1 MATVQ
6 LKKYPVDTTGKS
18 PDNLVANER
27 HEVDPLNRAIVPR
40 EGFFYGE
47 SMVVRNND
55 TQLILGED
63 YRLDDIND
71 QLTKETGKAI
81 FSAIILLKES
91 IMGYVTLTY
100 QCYGRG
106 DEYTPDYLAQLVKE
120 ATVEKAVK
128 FNDIINR
135 PSAYNPAPH
144 RHPIGQVIYWNSAVN
159 ELRNL
164 TQVIENLRIAHDRGM
179 YAFVGD
185 FQTKLLARL
194 EAMENLVREA
204 RDVIGTVDKFK
215 QSTADSLAGIEAKVR
230 ALSNL
235 NELQAYMDNMKR
247 ELDAEL
253 KRVKADMAKVNQS
266 GIVKLQKELSDLK
279 ITVGTKTAQ
288 QEVTN
293 QINQAIANLP
303 SSESISQLLAQYAKK
318 NEIVNYRPLIDE
330 KMSRTDAETKIAEA
344 AKKAE
349 WAKVT
354 SKPKVLTHDELD
366 RYTDKTNDINK
377 FIMPGTYSITAGY
390 GNMPSLKFYGTNL
403 DGNTN
408 LKGVLEVIGDKSS
421 GVVYQRLNIGGLTLT
436 RNGTVNGEFV
446 TFPNRWDVA
455 AVSQPAW
462 NENLSLSDRNVSS
475 VFAFTQ
481 NMPDLPA
488 MPGFSRGRLDETMWT
503 SAQNYDGVGF
513 MMHTPHQ
520 RTAFMSLGGNNHFIM
535 SNDASVGSSDYTNAS
550 AWTVDRLITH
560 RDLKDNFPDLFG
572 LGDKLADLQRKVVA
586 ASGTQVNINTQNDLD
601 DITPNKVVKLFD
613 GGRIGVGSLRLKNG
627 GGNALLTV
635 TTGSVLDLGNQAT
648 VTSLVMRS
656 DKRLKTSIKRIEKP
670 VEKLSQLNGYTYQF
684 KDKNVSTAGL
694 LAQEVKEVLPT
705 AVVEQDDGMLSL
717 DYNAVIALLVETV
730 NEQSKRIEKLEEQ
743 VSELT
748 KSKEQALWPIQ

>member
-6 LKKYPVDTTGKS
+6 LKKYPVDTTGRS

-55 TQLILGED
+55 TQLILGTD

-128 FNDIINR
+128 FSDVINR

-194 EAMENLVREA
+194 EAMENLVRES

-215 QSTADSLAGIEAKVR
+215 QSTADSLAEIEAKVR

-235 NELQAYMDNMKR
+235 NELQTYMDNMKR

-266 GIVKLQKELSDLK
+266 DIVKLQKELSDLK

-349 WAKVT
+349 WEKVT
-354 SKPKVLTHDELD
+354 GKPKVLTHDELD

-390 GNMPSLKFYGTNL
+390 SNMPSLKFYGTNL

-455 AVSQPAW
+455 TVSQPAW
-462 NENLSLSDRNVSS
+462 NENISLSDRNTSS

-520 RTAFMSLGGNNHFIM
+520 RTAFMSLGGNNHYIM

-586 ASGTQVNINTQNDLD
+586 ASSNQVNINTQNDLD
-601 DITPNKVVKLFD
+601 DIAANKVVKLFD
-613 GGRIGVGSLRLKNG
+613 GGRVGVGSLRLKNG

-694 LAQEVKEVLPT
+694 LAQEVKEVLPS

>member
-55 TQLILGED
+55 TQLELGVD

-106 DEYTPDYLAQLVKE
+106 DEYTPDYLAQLVRE
-120 ATVEKAVK
+120 ATVDKAVK

-194 EAMENLVREA
+194 ETMENLVREA
-204 RDVIGTVDKFK
+204 RDIIGTVDKFK
-215 QSTADSLAGIEAKVR
+215 QSTADSLAEIEAKIR

-235 NELQAYMDNMKR
+235 NELQTYMENMKR

-253 KRVKADMAKVNQS
+253 KRVKAEMAKVNQS
-266 GIVKLQKELSDLK
+266 DIVNLQRELSELK

-303 SSESISQLLAQYAKK
+303 TSGSISQLLAQYAKK
-318 NEIVNYRPLIDE
+318 NEIINYRPLIDE
-330 KMSRTDAETKIAEA
+330 KMSRADAEMKIGEA

-354 SKPKVLTHDELD
+354 GKPKVLTHDELD
-366 RYTDKTNDINK
+366 RYTDGTTDINK
-377 FIMPGTYSITAGY
+377 FIMPGTYSVTAGY

-421 GVVYQRLNIGGLTLT
+421 GVIYQRLNIGGLTLT
-436 RNGTVNGEFV
+436 RNGAVNGEFV
-446 TFPNRWDVA
+446 TFPNRWDVTT
-455 AVSQPAW
+455 VSQPAY
-462 NENLSLSDRNVSS
+462 NDNISLSDRNISS
-475 VFAFTQ
+475 VFSFNQ
-481 NMPDLPA
+481 SMPGLPA
-488 MPGFSRGRLDETMWT
+488 MPGFSRGQLNEAMWT
-503 SAQNYDGVGF
+503 SAQSYDGVGF

-520 RTAFMSLGGNNHFIM
+520 RTAFMSLGGNNHYIM
-535 SNDASVGSSDYTNAS
+535 SNDASVGNNDYNNAN
-550 AWTVDRLITH
+550 AWIVDRLITH

-572 LGDKLADLQRKVVA
+572 LGDKLADLQRKIVA
-586 ASGTQVNINTQNDLD
+586 APNNQVTINTQNNLD
-601 DITPNKVVKLFD
+601 DIAANKVVKLFD

-627 GGNALLTV
+627 GGNALITV
-635 TTGSVLDLGNQAT
+635 TTGNVLDLGNQAT

>member
-47 SMVVRNND
+47 SMVVRNNE
-55 TQLILGED
+55 TQLELGVD

-128 FNDIINR
+128 FNNIINR

-194 EAMENLVREA
+194 EAMENLVRES

-215 QSTADSLAGIEAKVR
+215 QSTANSLAEIEAKVR

-235 NELQAYMDNMKR
+235 NELQTYMDNMKR

-266 GIVKLQKELSDLK
+266 DIVKLQKELSDLK

-349 WAKVT
+349 WEKVAG
-354 SKPKVLTHDELD
+354 KPKVLTHDELD

-455 AVSQPAW
+455 TVSQPAW

-475 VFAFTQ
+475 IFAFTQ

-586 ASGTQVNINTQNDLD
+586 ASSTQVNINTQNDLD

>member
-55 TQLILGED
+55 TQLILGTD

-120 ATVEKAVK
+120 ATVDKVVK

-135 PSAYNPAPH
+135 PPAYNPAPH

-194 EAMENLVREA
+194 EVMENLVREA

-253 KRVKADMAKVNQS
+253 KRVKAETAKVNQVD
-266 GIVKLQKELSDLK
+266 IVKLQKELSDLK

-288 QEVTN
+288 QEVAN
-293 QINQAIANLP
+293 QIAQAIANLP
-303 SSESISQLLAQYAKK
+303 TNEGISQLLAQYAKK
-318 NEIVNYRPLIDE
+318 TEIVNYRPLIDE
-330 KMSRTDAETKIAEA
+330 KISRTDAETKIAEA

-349 WAKVT
+349 WAKLT
-354 SKPKVLTHDELD
+354 GKPKVLTHDELD
-366 RYTDKTNDINK
+366 RYTDKTNDVNK

-390 GNMPSLKFYGTNL
+390 GNMPSLRHYGTNM

-421 GVVYQRLNIGGLTLT
+421 GVIYQRLNIGGLTFT

-446 TFPNRWDVA
+446 TYPNRWDVNV
-455 AVSQPAW
+455 VSQPAW
-462 NENLSLSDRNVSS
+462 NENISLSDRSVSS
-475 VFAFTQ
+475 VFAFT
-481 NMPDLPA
+481 NTMPNLPT
-488 MPGFSRGRLDETMWT
+488 MPGFSRGQLDETMWT

-520 RTAFMSLGGNNHFIM
+520 RTAFMSLGGNNHYIM
-535 SNDASVGSSDYTNAS
+535 SNDGSVGSRDYTSAS

-586 ASGTQVNINTQNDLD
+586 AASSQVNINTQNNLD
-601 DITPNKVVKLFD
+601 DIDANKVVKLFD
-613 GGRIGVGSLRLKNG
+613 GGRVGVGSLRLKNG

>member
-120 ATVEKAVK
+120 ATVEKVVK

-194 EAMENLVREA
+194 EAMENLVRES

-215 QSTADSLAGIEAKVR
+215 QSTTDSLADIEAKVR

-253 KRVKADMAKVNQS
+253 KRVKADMAKVNQTD
-266 GIVKLQKELSDLK
+266 IVKLQKDLSDLK

-293 QINQAIANLP
+293 QIAQAIANLP
-303 SSESISQLLAQYAKK
+303 TTEGISQLLAQYAKK
-318 NEIVNYRPLIDE
+318 TEIVNYRPLIDE
-330 KMSRTDAETKIAEA
+330 KISSADAEAKIAEA

-349 WAKVT
+349 WAKLT
-354 SKPKVLTHDELD
+354 GKPKVLTHDELD
-366 RYTDKTNDINK
+366 RYTDKTNDVNK

-390 GNMPSLKFYGTNL
+390 GNMPSLRHYGTNL

-421 GVVYQRLNIGGLTLT
+421 GVIYQRLNIGGLTFT

-446 TFPNRWDVA
+446 TYPNRWDVNV
-455 AVSQPAW
+455 VSQPAW
-462 NENLSLSDRNVSS
+462 NENISLSDRSVSS
-475 VFAFTQ
+475 VFAFT
-481 NMPDLPA
+481 NTMPNLPT
-488 MPGFSRGRLDETMWT
+488 MPGFSRGQLDESMWT

-520 RTAFMSLGGNNHFIM
+520 RTAFMSLGGNNHYIM
-535 SNDASVGSSDYTNAS
+535 SNDGSVGSSDYTSNA

-586 ASGTQVNINTQNDLD
+586 ASSAQVNINTQNNLD
-601 DITPNKVVKLFD
+601 DIASGKVVKLFD
-613 GGRIGVGSLRLKNG
+613 GGRVGVGSLRLKNG

-635 TTGSVLDLGNQAT
+635 TTGGVLDLGNQAT

-730 NEQSKRIEKLEEQ
+730 NEQSKRIERLEEQ

>member
-47 SMVVRNND
+47 SMVIRNND

-120 ATVEKAVK
+120 ATVDKVVK

-194 EAMENLVREA
+194 EVMENLVRES

-215 QSTADSLAGIEAKVR
+215 QSTADSLADIEAKVR

-235 NELQAYMDNMKR
+235 NELQAYMGNMKR

-253 KRVKADMAKVNQS
+253 KRVKADMAKVNQAD
-266 GIVKLQKELSDLK
+266 IVKLQKDLSDLK

-288 QEVTN
+288 QEVAN
-293 QINQAIANLP
+293 QITQAIANLP
-303 SSESISQLLAQYAKK
+303 TNEGISQLLAQYAKK
-318 NEIVNYRPLIDE
+318 TEIVNYRPLIDE
-330 KMSRTDAETKIAEA
+330 KISRTDAETKIAEA

-349 WAKVT
+349 WAKLT
-354 SKPKVLTHDELD
+354 GKPKVLTHDELD
-366 RYTDKTNDINK
+366 RYTDKTNDVNK

-390 GNMPSLKFYGTNL
+390 GNMPSLRHYGTNME
-403 DGNTN
+403 GNTN

-421 GVVYQRLNIGGLTLT
+421 GVIYQRLNIGGLTFT

-446 TFPNRWDVA
+446 TYPNRWDVNV
-455 AVSQPAW
+455 VSQPAW
-462 NENLSLSDRNVSS
+462 NENISLSDRSVSS
-475 VFAFTQ
+475 VFAFT
-481 NMPDLPA
+481 NTMPNLPT
-488 MPGFSRGRLDETMWT
+488 MPGFSRGQLDESMWT

-520 RTAFMSLGGNNHFIM
+520 RTAFMSLGGNNHYIM
-535 SNDASVGSSDYTNAS
+535 SNDGSVGSSDYTSAS

-586 ASGTQVNINTQNDLD
+586 ASSNQVNINTQNNLD
-601 DITPNKVVKLFD
+601 DIAFGKVVKLFD
-613 GGRIGVGSLRLKNG
+613 GGRVGVGSLRLKNG

>member
-6 LKKYPVDTTGKS
+6 LKKYPVDTTGRS

-55 TQLILGED
+55 TQLELGVD

-128 FNDIINR
+128 FNNIINR

-185 FQTKLLARL
+185 FQTKLLARF
-194 EAMENLVREA
+194 ETMENLVREA
-204 RDVIGTVDKFK
+204 RDIIGTVDKFK
-215 QSTADSLAGIEAKVR
+215 QSTADSLAGIEAKIR

-253 KRVKADMAKVNQS
+253 KRVRAETAKVNQS
-266 GIVKLQKELSDLK
+266 NIVNLQRELSELK

-303 SSESISQLLAQYAKK
+303 TSESISQLLAQYAKK

-330 KMSRTDAETKIAEA
+330 KMSRADAETKIGEA

-354 SKPKVLTHDELD
+354 GKPKVLTHDELD
-366 RYTDKTNDINK
+366 RYTDRTTDINK
-377 FIMPGTYSITAGY
+377 FIMPGTYSVTAGY

-421 GVVYQRLNIGGLTLT
+421 GVIYQRLNIGGLTLT
-436 RNGTVNGEFV
+436 RNGAVNGEFV
-446 TFPNRWDVA
+446 TFPNRWDVTT
-455 AVSQPAW
+455 VSQPAY
-462 NENLSLSDRNVSS
+462 NDNISLSDRNISS
-475 VFAFTQ
+475 VFSFNQ
-481 NMPDLPA
+481 SMLDLPA
-488 MPGFSRGRLDETMWT
+488 MPGFSRGQLNEAMWT

-513 MMHTPHQ
+513 MMYTPHQ
-520 RTAFMSLGGNNHFIM
+520 RTAFMSLGDNNHYIM
-535 SNDASVGSSDYTNAS
+535 SNDASVGNNDYNNAN
-550 AWTVDRLITH
+550 AWIVDRLITH

-572 LGDKLADLQRKVVA
+572 LGDKLADLQRKIVA
-586 ASGTQVNINTQNDLD
+586 ASSDQVTINTQNNLD
-601 DITPNKVVKLFD
+601 DIATGKVVKLFD
-613 GGRIGVGSLRLKNG
+613 GGRVGVGSLRLKNG
-627 GGNALLTV
+627 GGNALITV
-635 TTGSVLDLGNQAT
+635 TTGNVLDLGNQAT

>member
-47 SMVVRNND
+47 SMVVRNNE
-55 TQLILGED
+55 TQLELGVD

-128 FNDIINR
+128 FNNIINR

-194 EAMENLVREA
+194 EAMENLVRES

-215 QSTADSLAGIEAKVR
+215 QSTANSLAEIEAKVR

-235 NELQAYMDNMKR
+235 NELQTYMDNMKR

-266 GIVKLQKELSDLK
+266 DIVKLQKELSDLK

-349 WAKVT
+349 WEKVT
-354 SKPKVLTHDELD
+354 GKPKVLTHDELD
-366 RYTDKTNDINK
+366 RYTDKTNNINK

-586 ASGTQVNINTQNDLD
+586 ASGTQVNINTQNALD

>member
-6 LKKYPVDTTGKS
+6 LKKYPVDTTGRS

-120 ATVEKAVK
+120 ATVDKVVK

-235 NELQAYMDNMKR
+235 NELQAYMGNMKR

-253 KRVKADMAKVNQS
+253 KRVKADMAKVNQAD
-266 GIVKLQKELSDLK
+266 IVKLQKELSDLK

-288 QEVTN
+288 QEVAN
-293 QINQAIANLP
+293 QIAQAIANLP
-303 SSESISQLLAQYAKK
+303 TNEGISQLLAQYAKK
-318 NEIVNYRPLIDE
+318 TEIVNYRPLIDE
-330 KMSRTDAETKIAEA
+330 KISRTDAETKIAEA

-349 WAKVT
+349 WAKLT
-354 SKPKVLTHDELD
+354 GKPKVLTHDELD
-366 RYTDKTNDINK
+366 RYTDKTNDVNK

-390 GNMPSLKFYGTNL
+390 GNMPSLRHYGTNM

-421 GVVYQRLNIGGLTLT
+421 GVIYQRLNIGGLTFT

-446 TFPNRWDVA
+446 TYPNRWDVNV
-455 AVSQPAW
+455 VSQPAW
-462 NENLSLSDRNVSS
+462 NENISLSDRSVSS
-475 VFAFTQ
+475 VFAFT
-481 NMPDLPA
+481 NTMANLPA
-488 MPGFSRGRLDETMWT
+488 MPGFSRGQLDESMWT

-520 RTAFMSLGGNNHFIM
+520 RTAFMSLGGNNHYIM
-535 SNDASVGSSDYTNAS
+535 SNDGSVGSSDYTSAS

-586 ASGTQVNINTQNDLD
+586 ASSTQVNINTQNDLD

-613 GGRIGVGSLRLKNG
+613 GGRVGVGSLRLKNG

>member
-55 TQLILGED
+55 TQLILGTD

-128 FNDIINR
+128 FNEIINR

-179 YAFVGD
+179 YAFIGD

-194 EAMENLVREA
+194 EAMENLVRES

-215 QSTADSLAGIEAKVR
+215 QSTANSLAEIEAKVR

-235 NELQAYMDNMKR
+235 NELQTYMDNMKR
-247 ELDAEL
+247 ELDSEL

-266 GIVKLQKELSDLK
+266 DIVKLQKELSDLK

-318 NEIVNYRPLIDE
+318 NEIVNYRPLIDK

-349 WAKVT
+349 WEKVT
-354 SKPKVLTHDELD
+354 GKPKVLTHDELD

-421 GVVYQRLNIGGLTLT
+421 GVVYQRLNIGGLTFT

-446 TFPNRWDVA
+446 TYPNRWDVNV
-455 AVSQPAW
+455 VSQPAW
-462 NENLSLSDRNVSS
+462 NKNISLSDRSVSS
-475 VFAFTQ
+475 VFAFT
-481 NMPDLPA
+481 NTMPNLPA
-488 MPGFSRGRLDETMWT
+488 MPGFSRGQLDESMWT

-520 RTAFMSLGGNNHFIM
+520 RTAFMSLGGNNHYIM
-535 SNDASVGSSDYTNAS
+535 SNDGSVGSSDYTSAS

-586 ASGTQVNINTQNDLD
+586 ASSTQVNINTQNDLD

-613 GGRIGVGSLRLKNG
+613 GGRVGVGSLRLKNG
-627 GGNALLTV
+627 GGDALLTV

>member
-55 TQLILGED
+55 TQLILGVD

-120 ATVEKAVK
+120 ATVDKVVK

-194 EAMENLVREA
+194 EVMENLVRES

-215 QSTADSLAGIEAKVR
+215 QSTADSLASIEAKVR

-253 KRVKADMAKVNQS
+253 KRVKAETAKVNQAD
-266 GIVKLQKELSDLK
+266 IVKLQKELSDLK

-288 QEVTN
+288 QEVAN

-330 KMSRTDAETKIAEA
+330 KMSRTDAETKIAAA

-349 WAKVT
+349 WEKVT
-354 SKPKVLTHDELD
+354 DKPKVLTHDELD

-462 NENLSLSDRNVSS
+462 NENISLSDRNISS

-481 NMPDLPA
+481 NMPNLPA

-586 ASGTQVNINTQNDLD
+586 ASSTQVNINTQNDLD

-613 GGRIGVGSLRLKNG
+613 GGRVGVGSLRLKNG

-635 TTGSVLDLGNQAT
+635 TTGGVLDLGNQAT

>member
-55 TQLILGED
+55 TQLILGTD

-194 EAMENLVREA
+194 EVMENLVRES

-235 NELQAYMDNMKR
+235 NELQAYMGNMKR

-253 KRVKADMAKVNQS
+253 KRVKADMAKVNQAD
-266 GIVKLQKELSDLK
+266 IIKLQKELSDLK

-288 QEVTN
+288 QEVAN
-293 QINQAIANLP
+293 QIAQAIANLP
-303 SSESISQLLAQYAKK
+303 TNEGISQLLAQYAKK
-318 NEIVNYRPLIDE
+318 TEIVNYRPLIDE
-330 KMSRTDAETKIAEA
+330 KISRTDAETKIAEA

-349 WAKVT
+349 WAKLT
-354 SKPKVLTHDELD
+354 GKPKVLTHDELD
-366 RYTDKTNDINK
+366 RYTDKTNDVNK

-390 GNMPSLKFYGTNL
+390 GNMPSLRHYGTNM

-421 GVVYQRLNIGGLTLT
+421 GVIYQRLNIGGLTFT

-446 TFPNRWDVA
+446 TYPNRWDVNV
-455 AVSQPAW
+455 VSQPAW
-462 NENLSLSDRNVSS
+462 NENISLSDRSVSS
-475 VFAFTQ
+475 VFAFT
-481 NMPDLPA
+481 NTMPSLPT
-488 MPGFSRGRLDETMWT
+488 MPGFSRGQLDESMWT

-520 RTAFMSLGGNNHFIM
+520 RTAFMSLGGNNHYIM
-535 SNDASVGSSDYTNAS
+535 SNDGSVGSSDYTSAS

-586 ASGTQVNINTQNDLD
+586 AASSQVNINTQNNLD
-601 DITPNKVVKLFD
+601 DIASDKVVKLFD
-613 GGRIGVGSLRLKNG
+613 GGCVGVGSLRLKNG

-635 TTGSVLDLGNQAT
+635 TTGGVLDLGNQAT

-694 LAQEVKEVLPT
+694 LAQEVKEVLPA

>member
-6 LKKYPVDTTGKS
+6 LKKYPVDTTGRS

-55 TQLILGED
+55 TQLELGVD

-128 FNDIINR
+128 FNNIINR

-179 YAFVGD
+179 YAFIGD

-194 EAMENLVREA
+194 ETMENLVREA

-215 QSTADSLAGIEAKVR
+215 QSTADSLAEIEAKIR

-235 NELQAYMDNMKR
+235 NELQTYMENMKR

-253 KRVKADMAKVNQS
+253 KRVKAEMAKVNQS
-266 GIVKLQKELSDLK
+266 DIVNFQRELSELK

-303 SSESISQLLAQYAKK
+303 TSESISQLLAQYAKK

-330 KMSRTDAETKIAEA
+330 KMSRADAETKIGEA

-354 SKPKVLTHDELD
+354 GKPKVLTHDELD
-366 RYTDKTNDINK
+366 RYTDGTTDINR
-377 FIMPGTYSITAGY
+377 FIMPGTYSVTAGY

-421 GVVYQRLNIGGLTLT
+421 GVIYQRLNIGGLTLT
-436 RNGTVNGEFV
+436 RSGAVNGEFV
-446 TFPNRWDVA
+446 TFPNRWDVTT
-455 AVSQPAW
+455 VSQPAY
-462 NENLSLSDRNVSS
+462 NDNISLSDRNISS
-475 VFAFTQ
+475 VFSFNQ
-481 NMPDLPA
+481 SMPGLPA
-488 MPGFSRGRLDETMWT
+488 MPGFSRGQLNETMWT
-503 SAQNYDGVGF
+503 SAQSYDGVGF

-520 RTAFMSLGGNNHFIM
+520 RTAFMSLGGNNHYIM

-560 RDLKDNFPDLFG
+560 NDLKDNFPDLFG
-572 LGDKLADLQRKVVA
+572 LGDKLADLQRKIVA
-586 ASGTQVNINTQNDLD
+586 APGNQVTINTQNNLD
-601 DITPNKVVKLFD
+601 DIATGKVVKLFD
-613 GGRIGVGSLRLKNG
+613 DGRAGVGSLRLKNG

-635 TTGSVLDLGNQAT
+635 TTGNVLDLGNQAT

-748 KSKEQALWPIQ
+748 KSKEQAIWPIQ

>member
-6 LKKYPVDTTGKS
+6 LKKYPVDTTGRS

-55 TQLILGED
+55 TQLILGTD

-120 ATVEKAVK
+120 ATVDKVVK

-194 EAMENLVREA
+194 EVMENLVREA

-235 NELQAYMDNMKR
+235 NELQAYMDNMRR

-253 KRVKADMAKVNQS
+253 KRVKAETAKVNQAD
-266 GIVKLQKELSDLK
+266 IVKLQKELSDLK

-288 QEVTN
+288 QEVAN
-293 QINQAIANLP
+293 QIAQAIANLP
-303 SSESISQLLAQYAKK
+303 TNEGISQLLAQYAKK
-318 NEIVNYRPLIDE
+318 TEIVNYRPLIDE
-330 KMSRTDAETKIAEA
+330 KISRTDAETKIAEA

-349 WAKVT
+349 WAKLT
-354 SKPKVLTHDELD
+354 GKPKVLTHDELD

-455 AVSQPAW
+455 TVSQPAW
-462 NENLSLSDRNVSS
+462 NENISLSDRNTSS

-488 MPGFSRGRLDETMWT
+488 MPGFSRGRLYETMWT

-520 RTAFMSLGGNNHFIM
+520 RTAFMSLGGNNHYIM

-572 LGDKLADLQRKVVA
+572 LGDKLADIQRKVVA

>member
-6 LKKYPVDTTGKS
+6 LKKYPVDTTGRS

-55 TQLILGED
+55 TQLVLGVD

-128 FNDIINR
+128 FNNIINR

-194 EAMENLVREA
+194 EAMENLVRES

-215 QSTADSLAGIEAKVR
+215 QSTANSLAEIEAKVR

-235 NELQAYMDNMKR
+235 NELQTYMDNMKR

-266 GIVKLQKELSDLK
+266 DIVKLQKELSDLK

-349 WAKVT
+349 WEKVT
-354 SKPKVLTHDELD
+354 GKPKVLTHDELD

-455 AVSQPAW
+455 TVSQPAW
-462 NENLSLSDRNVSS
+462 NENIGLSDRNVTS

-705 AVVEQDDGMLSL
+705 AVAEQDDGMLSL

>member
-55 TQLILGED
+55 AQLILGED

-120 ATVEKAVK
+120 ATVDKVVK

-194 EAMENLVREA
+194 EVMENLVRES

-253 KRVKADMAKVNQS
+253 KRVKAETAKVNQAD
-266 GIVKLQKELSDLK
+266 IVKLQKELSDLK
-279 ITVGTKTAQ
+279 ITVGAKTAQ
-288 QEVTN
+288 QEVAN
-293 QINQAIANLP
+293 QIAQAIANLP
-303 SSESISQLLAQYAKK
+303 TNEGISQLLAQYAKK
-318 NEIVNYRPLIDE
+318 TEIVNYRPLIDE
-330 KMSRTDAETKIAEA
+330 KISRTDAETKIAEA

-349 WAKVT
+349 WAKLT
-354 SKPKVLTHDELD
+354 GKPKVLTHDELD
-366 RYTDKTNDINK
+366 RYTDKTNDVNK

-390 GNMPSLKFYGTNL
+390 GNMPSLRHYGTNL
-403 DGNTN
+403 EGNTN

-421 GVVYQRLNIGGLTLT
+421 GVIYQRLNIGGLTFT

-446 TFPNRWDVA
+446 TYPNRWDVNV
-455 AVSQPAW
+455 VSQPAW
-462 NENLSLSDRNVSS
+462 NENISLSDRSVSS
-475 VFAFTQ
+475 VFAFT
-481 NMPDLPA
+481 NTMPNLPA
-488 MPGFSRGRLDETMWT
+488 MPGFSRGQLDESMWT

-520 RTAFMSLGGNNHFIM
+520 RTAFMSLGGNNHYIM
-535 SNDASVGSSDYTNAS
+535 SNDGSVGSSDYTSAS

-586 ASGTQVNINTQNDLD
+586 AASSQVNINTQNNLD
-601 DITPNKVVKLFD
+601 DIASDKVVKLFD
-613 GGRIGVGSLRLKNG
+613 GGRVGVGSLRLKNG

>member
-6 LKKYPVDTTGKS
+6 LKKYPVDTTGRS

-47 SMVVRNND
+47 SMVVRNNE
-55 TQLILGED
+55 TQLELGVD

-194 EAMENLVREA
+194 EAMENLVRES

-215 QSTADSLAGIEAKVR
+215 QSTANSLAEIEAKVR

-235 NELQAYMDNMKR
+235 NELQTYMDKMKR

-266 GIVKLQKELSDLK
+266 DIVKLQKELSDLK

-349 WAKVT
+349 WEKVT
-354 SKPKVLTHDELD
+354 GKPKVLTHDELD

-462 NENLSLSDRNVSS
+462 NENISLSDRNTSS

-586 ASGTQVNINTQNDLD
+586 ASGTQININTQNDLD
-601 DITPNKVVKLFD
+601 DIAPDKVVKLFD

>member
-6 LKKYPVDTTGKS
+6 LKKYPVDTTGRS

-55 TQLILGED
+55 TQLILGTD

-128 FNDIINR
+128 FNDVINR

-194 EAMENLVREA
+194 EAMENLVRES
-204 RDVIGTVDKFK
+204 RDVIGTVDQFK
-215 QSTADSLAGIEAKVR
+215 QSTANSLAEIEAKVR

-235 NELQAYMDNMKR
+235 NELQTYMDNMKR

-266 GIVKLQKELSDLK
+266 DIVKLQKELSDLK

-349 WAKVT
+349 WEKVT
-354 SKPKVLTHDELD
+354 GKPKVLTHDELD

-455 AVSQPAW
+455 TVSQPAW
-462 NENLSLSDRNVSS
+462 NENISLSDRNVTS

-481 NMPDLPA
+481 TMPDLPA
-488 MPGFSRGRLDETMWT
+488 MPGFSRGQLNEAMWT

-520 RTAFMSLGGNNHFIM
+520 RTAFMSLGGNNHYIM

-586 ASGTQVNINTQNDLD
+586 ASSTQVNINTQNDLD

-635 TTGSVLDLGNQAT
+635 TTGNVLDLGNQAT

-670 VEKLSQLNGYTYQF
+670 IEKLSQLNGYTYQF

>member
-6 LKKYPVDTTGKS
+6 LKKYPVDTTGRS

-55 TQLILGED
+55 TQLILGTD

-128 FNDIINR
+128 FNNIINR

-194 EAMENLVREA
+194 EAMENLVRES

-215 QSTADSLAGIEAKVR
+215 QSTANSLAEIEAKVR

-235 NELQAYMDNMKR
+235 NELQTYMDNMKR

-266 GIVKLQKELSDLK
+266 DIVKLQKELSDLK

-349 WAKVT
+349 WEKVT
-354 SKPKVLTHDELD
+354 GKPKVLTHDELD

-455 AVSQPAW
+455 VVSQPAW

-627 GGNALLTV
+627 GGNTLLTV
-635 TTGSVLDLGNQAT
+635 TTGGVLDLGNQAT

>member
-55 TQLILGED
+55 TQLILGVD

-120 ATVEKAVK
+120 ATVDKVVK

-194 EAMENLVREA
+194 EVMENLVRES

-215 QSTADSLAGIEAKVR
+215 QSTADSLASIEAKVR

-253 KRVKADMAKVNQS
+253 KRVKAETAKVNQAD
-266 GIVKLQKELSDLK
+266 IVKLQKELSDLK
-279 ITVGTKTAQ
+279 ITVGTKTAR
-288 QEVTN
+288 QEVAN

-330 KMSRTDAETKIAEA
+330 KMSRTDAETKIAAA

-349 WAKVT
+349 WEKVT
-354 SKPKVLTHDELD
+354 DKPKVLTHDELD

-462 NENLSLSDRNVSS
+462 NENISLSDRNISS

-481 NMPDLPA
+481 NMPNLPA

-586 ASGTQVNINTQNDLD
+586 ASSTQVNINTQNDLD

-613 GGRIGVGSLRLKNG
+613 GGRVGVGSLRLKNG

-635 TTGSVLDLGNQAT
+635 TTGGVLDLGNQAT

>member
-6 LKKYPVDTTGKS
+6 LKKYPVDTTGRS

-55 TQLILGED
+55 TQLELGVD

-128 FNDIINR
+128 FNNIINR

-185 FQTKLLARL
+185 FQTKLLARF
-194 EAMENLVREA
+194 ETMENLVREA
-204 RDVIGTVDKFK
+204 RDIIGTVDKFK
-215 QSTADSLAGIEAKVR
+215 QSTADSLAEIEAKIR

-235 NELQAYMDNMKR
+235 NELQTYMDNMKR

-253 KRVKADMAKVNQS
+253 KRVRAETAKVNQS
-266 GIVKLQKELSDLK
+266 DIVNLQRELSELK

-303 SSESISQLLAQYAKK
+303 TSESISQLLAQYAKK

-330 KMSRTDAETKIAEA
+330 KMSRADAETKIGEA
-344 AKKAE
+344 AKKAG

-354 SKPKVLTHDELD
+354 GKPKVLTHDELD
-366 RYTDKTNDINK
+366 RYTDGTTDINK
-377 FIMPGTYSITAGY
+377 FIMPGTYSVTAGY

-421 GVVYQRLNIGGLTLT
+421 GVIYQRLNIGGLTLT
-436 RNGTVNGEFV
+436 RSGTVNGEFV
-446 TFPNRWDVA
+446 TFPNRWDVTT
-455 AVSQPAW
+455 VSQPAY
-462 NENLSLSDRNVSS
+462 NDNISLSDRNISS
-475 VFAFTQ
+475 VFSFNQ
-481 NMPDLPA
+481 SMPGLPA
-488 MPGFSRGRLDETMWT
+488 MPGFSRGQLNEAMWT
-503 SAQNYDGVGF
+503 SAQSYDGVGF
-513 MMHTPHQ
+513 MMHSPHQ
-520 RTAFMSLGGNNHFIM
+520 RTAFMSLGDNNHYIM
-535 SNDASVGSSDYTNAS
+535 SNDASMGNNDYNNAN
-550 AWTVDRLITH
+550 AWIVDRLITH

-572 LGDKLADLQRKVVA
+572 LGDKLADLQRKIVA
-586 ASGTQVNINTQNDLD
+586 APSNQVTINTQNNLD
-601 DITPNKVVKLFD
+601 DIAANKVVKLFD

-627 GGNALLTV
+627 GGNALITV
-635 TTGSVLDLGNQAT
+635 TTGNVLDLGNQAT

-670 VEKLSQLNGYTYQF
+670 VEKLSRLNGYTYQF

>member
-6 LKKYPVDTTGKS
+6 LKKYPVDTTGRS

-55 TQLILGED
+55 TQLILGTD

-128 FNDIINR
+128 FNDVINR

-194 EAMENLVREA
+194 EAMENLVRES

-215 QSTADSLAGIEAKVR
+215 QSTANSLVEIEAKVR

-235 NELQAYMDNMKR
+235 NELQTYMDNMKR

-266 GIVKLQKELSDLK
+266 DIVKLQKELSDLK

-349 WAKVT
+349 WEKVT
-354 SKPKVLTHDELD
+354 GKPKVLTHDELD

-455 AVSQPAW
+455 TVSQPAW
-462 NENLSLSDRNVSS
+462 NENISLSDRNISS

-586 ASGTQVNINTQNDLD
+586 ASGTQVNINTQNDLN

>member
-47 SMVVRNND
+47 SMVVRNNE
-55 TQLILGED
+55 TQLELGVD

-128 FNDIINR
+128 FNNIINR

-194 EAMENLVREA
+194 EAMENLVRES

-215 QSTADSLAGIEAKVR
+215 QSTANSLAEIEAKVR

-235 NELQAYMDNMKR
+235 NELQTYMDNMKR

-253 KRVKADMAKVNQS
+253 KRVKADMAKVNQAD
-266 GIVKLQKELSDLK
+266 IVKLQKELSDLK

-288 QEVTN
+288 QEVAN
-293 QINQAIANLP
+293 QIAQAIANLP
-303 SSESISQLLAQYAKK
+303 TNEGISQLLAQYAKK
-318 NEIVNYRPLIDE
+318 TEIVNYRPLIDE
-330 KMSRTDAETKIAEA
+330 KISRTDAETKIAEA

-349 WAKVT
+349 WAKLT
-354 SKPKVLTHDELD
+354 GKPKVLTHDELD
-366 RYTDKTNDINK
+366 RYTDKTNDVNK

-390 GNMPSLKFYGTNL
+390 GNMPSLRHYGTNM

-421 GVVYQRLNIGGLTLT
+421 GVIYQRLNIGGLTFT

-446 TFPNRWDVA
+446 TYPNRWDVNV
-455 AVSQPAW
+455 VSQPAW
-462 NENLSLSDRNVSS
+462 NENISLSDRSVSS
-475 VFAFTQ
+475 VFAFT
-481 NMPDLPA
+481 NSMPNLPT
-488 MPGFSRGRLDETMWT
+488 MPGFSRGQLDESMWT

-520 RTAFMSLGGNNHFIM
+520 RTAFMSLGGNNHYIM
-535 SNDASVGSSDYTNAS
+535 SNDGSVGSSDYTSAS

-586 ASGTQVNINTQNDLD
+586 ASSTQVNINTQNDLD

-613 GGRIGVGSLRLKNG
+613 GGRVGVGSLRLKNG

>member
-55 TQLILGED
+55 TQLILGVD

-128 FNDIINR
+128 FNNIINR

-194 EAMENLVREA
+194 EAMENLVRES

-215 QSTADSLAGIEAKVR
+215 QSTANSLAEIEAKVR

-235 NELQAYMDNMKR
+235 NELQTYMDSMKR

-266 GIVKLQKELSDLK
+266 DIVKLQKELSDLK

-349 WAKVT
+349 WEKVT
-354 SKPKVLTHDELD
+354 GKPKVLTHDELD

-455 AVSQPAW
+455 TVSQPVW

>member
-120 ATVEKAVK
+120 ATVDKVVK

-253 KRVKADMAKVNQS
+253 KRVKAETAKVNQAD
-266 GIVKLQKELSDLK
+266 IVKLQKELSDLK

-288 QEVTN
+288 QEVAN

-330 KMSRTDAETKIAEA
+330 KMSRTDAETKIAAA

-349 WAKVT
+349 WEKVT
-354 SKPKVLTHDELD
+354 GKPKVLTHDELD

-455 AVSQPAW
+455 VVSQPAW
-462 NENLSLSDRNVSS
+462 NENISLSDCNISS

-481 NMPDLPA
+481 NMPNLPA

-560 RDLKDNFPDLFG
+560 RDLKDNFPDLFR

-586 ASGTQVNINTQNDLD
+586 ASSTQVNINTQNDLD

-613 GGRIGVGSLRLKNG
+613 GGRVGVGSLRLKNG

-743 VSELT
+743 VSEFT

>member
-55 TQLILGED
+55 TQLILGTD

-120 ATVEKAVK
+120 ATVDKVVK

-253 KRVKADMAKVNQS
+253 KRVKAETAKVNQAD
-266 GIVKLQKELSDLK
+266 IVKLQKELSDLK

-288 QEVTN
+288 QEVAN
-293 QINQAIANLP
+293 QIAQAIANLP
-303 SSESISQLLAQYAKK
+303 TNEGVAQLLAQYAKK
-318 NEIVNYRPLIDE
+318 TEIVNYRPLIDE
-330 KMSRTDAETKIAEA
+330 KISRTDAETKIAEA

-349 WAKVT
+349 WAKLT
-354 SKPKVLTHDELD
+354 GKPKVLTHDELD
-366 RYTDKTNDINK
+366 RYTDKTNDVNK

-390 GNMPSLKFYGTNL
+390 GNMPSLRHYGTNL
-403 DGNTN
+403 EGNTN

-421 GVVYQRLNIGGLTLT
+421 GVIYQRLNIGGLTFT

-446 TFPNRWDVA
+446 TYPNRWDITVI
-455 AVSQPAW
+455 SQPAW
-462 NENLSLSDRNVSS
+462 NKNISLSDRSVSS
-475 VFAFTQ
+475 VFAFT
-481 NMPDLPA
+481 NTMPNLPT
-488 MPGFSRGRLDETMWT
+488 MPGFSRGQLDESMWT

-520 RTAFMSLGGNNHFIM
+520 RTAFMSLGGNNHYIM
-535 SNDASVGSSDYTNAS
+535 SNDGSVGSSDYTSAS

-586 ASGTQVNINTQNDLD
+586 AASSQVNINTQNNLD
-601 DITPNKVVKLFD
+601 DIASDKVVKLFD
-613 GGRIGVGSLRLKNG
+613 GGRVGVGSLRLKNG
-627 GGNALLTV
+627 GGSALLTV
-635 TTGSVLDLGNQAT
+635 TTGGVLDLGNQAT

>member
-120 ATVEKAVK
+120 ATVDEAVK

-253 KRVKADMAKVNQS
+253 KRVKAETAKVNQAD
-266 GIVKLQKELSDLK
+266 IVKLQKELSDLK

-288 QEVTN
+288 QEVAN
-293 QINQAIANLP
+293 QIAQAIANLP
-303 SSESISQLLAQYAKK
+303 TNEGISQLLAQYAKK
-318 NEIVNYRPLIDE
+318 TEIVNYRPLIDE
-330 KMSRTDAETKIAEA
+330 KISRTDAETKIAEA

-349 WAKVT
+349 WAKLT
-354 SKPKVLTHDELD
+354 GKPKVLTHDELD
-366 RYTDKTNDINK
+366 RYTDKTNDVNK

-390 GNMPSLKFYGTNL
+390 GNMPSLRHYGTNL
-403 DGNTN
+403 EGNTN

-421 GVVYQRLNIGGLTLT
+421 GVIYQRLNIGGLTFT

-446 TFPNRWDVA
+446 TYPNRWDVNV
-455 AVSQPAW
+455 VSQPAW
-462 NENLSLSDRNVSS
+462 NENISLSDRSVSS
-475 VFAFTQ
+475 VFAFT
-481 NMPDLPA
+481 NTMPNLPT
-488 MPGFSRGRLDETMWT
+488 MPGFSRGQLDEFMWT

-520 RTAFMSLGGNNHFIM
+520 RTAFMSLGGNNHYIM
-535 SNDASVGSSDYTNAS
+535 SNDGSVGSSDYTSAS

-586 ASGTQVNINTQNDLD
+586 AASSQVNINTQNNLD
-601 DITPNKVVKLFD
+601 DIASDKVVKLFD
-613 GGRIGVGSLRLKNG
+613 GGRVGVGSLRLKNG

-635 TTGSVLDLGNQAT
+635 TTGGVLDLGNQAT

>member
-55 TQLILGED
+55 TQLILGTD

-120 ATVEKAVK
+120 ATVDKVVK

-194 EAMENLVREA
+194 EVMENLVRES

-235 NELQAYMDNMKR
+235 NELQAYMGNMKR

-253 KRVKADMAKVNQS
+253 KRVKADMAKVNQAD
-266 GIVKLQKELSDLK
+266 IVKLQKELSDLK

-288 QEVTN
+288 QEVAN
-293 QINQAIANLP
+293 QIAQAIANLP
-303 SSESISQLLAQYAKK
+303 TNEGISQLLAQYAKK
-318 NEIVNYRPLIDE
+318 TEIVNYRPLIDE
-330 KMSRTDAETKIAEA
+330 KISRTDAETKIAEA

-349 WAKVT
+349 WAKLT
-354 SKPKVLTHDELD
+354 GKPKVLTHDELD
-366 RYTDKTNDINK
+366 RYTDKTNDVNK

-390 GNMPSLKFYGTNL
+390 GNMPSLRHYGTNL
-403 DGNTN
+403 EGNTN

-421 GVVYQRLNIGGLTLT
+421 GVIYQRLNIGGLTFT

-446 TFPNRWDVA
+446 TYPNRWDVNV
-455 AVSQPAW
+455 VSQPAW
-462 NENLSLSDRNVSS
+462 NENISLSDRSVSS
-475 VFAFTQ
+475 VFAFT
-481 NMPDLPA
+481 NTMPNLPA
-488 MPGFSRGRLDETMWT
+488 MPGFSRGQLDESMWT

-520 RTAFMSLGGNNHFIM
+520 RTAFMSLGGNNHYIM
-535 SNDASVGSSDYTNAS
+535 SNDGSVGSSDYTSAS

-586 ASGTQVNINTQNDLD
+586 ASSTQVNINTQNDLD

-613 GGRIGVGSLRLKNG
+613 GGRVGVGSLRLKNG

-748 KSKEQALWPIQ
+748 KSKEQVLWPIQ

>member
-18 PDNLVANER
+18 PDNLVANEH

-55 TQLILGED
+55 TQLELGVD

-106 DEYTPDYLAQLVKE
+106 DEYTPDYLAQLVRE
-120 ATVEKAVK
+120 ATVDKVVK
-128 FNDIINR
+128 FNNIINR
-135 PSAYNPAPH
+135 PSAYNPKPH
-144 RHPIGQVIYWNSAVN
+144 RHPINQVTYWNSAVN

-185 FQTKLLARL
+185 FQTKLLARF
-194 EAMENLVREA
+194 ETMENLVREA

-215 QSTADSLAGIEAKVR
+215 QSTADSLAEIEAKIR

-235 NELQAYMDNMKR
+235 SELQAYMDNMKR

-253 KRVKADMAKVNQS
+253 KRVRAETAKVNQS
-266 GIVKLQKELSDLK
+266 DIVNLQRELSELK

-303 SSESISQLLAQYAKK
+303 TSESISQLLAQYAKK

-330 KMSRTDAETKIAEA
+330 KMSRADAETKIGEA

-349 WAKVT
+349 WGKVT
-354 SKPKVLTHDELD
+354 GKPKVLTHDELD
-366 RYTDKTNDINK
+366 RYTDRTNDINK
-377 FIMPGTYSITAGY
+377 FIMPGTYSVTAGY
-390 GNMPSLKFYGTNL
+390 GNMPSLKFYGTNI
-403 DGNTN
+403 DRNTN

-421 GVVYQRLNIGGLTLT
+421 GVIYQRLNIGGLTFT

-446 TFPNRWDVA
+446 TYPNRWDVNV
-455 AVSQPAW
+455 VSQPAW
-462 NENLSLSDRNVSS
+462 NENISLSDRSVSS
-475 VFAFTQ
+475 VFAFT
-481 NMPDLPA
+481 NTMPNLPT
-488 MPGFSRGRLDETMWT
+488 MPGFSRGQLDESMWT

-513 MMHTPHQ
+513 MMHTPQQ
-520 RTAFMSLGGNNHFIM
+520 RTAFMSLGGNNHYIM
-535 SNDASVGSSDYTNAS
+535 SNDGSVGSSDYTSNSSWA
-550 AWTVDRLITH
+550 VDRLITH

-572 LGDKLADLQRKVVA
+572 LGDKLADLQRKIVA
-586 ASGTQVNINTQNDLD
+586 ASSNQVTINTQNNLD
-601 DITPNKVVKLFD
+601 DIATNKVVKLFD

-627 GGNALLTV
+627 GGTALLTV
-635 TTGSVLDLGNQAT
+635 TTGNVLDLGNQAT

-743 VSELT
+743 VYELT

>member
-6 LKKYPVDTTGKS
+6 LKKYPVDTTGRS

-47 SMVVRNND
+47 SMVVRNNE
-55 TQLILGED
+55 TQLELGVD

-128 FNDIINR
+128 FNNIINR

-194 EAMENLVREA
+194 EAMENLVRES
-204 RDVIGTVDKFK
+204 RDVIGTVDKFE
-215 QSTADSLAGIEAKVR
+215 QSTANSLAEIEAKVR

-235 NELQAYMDNMKR
+235 NELQTYMDNMKR

-266 GIVKLQKELSDLK
+266 DIVKLQKELSDLK

-349 WAKVT
+349 WEKVT
-354 SKPKVLTHDELD
+354 GKPKVLTHDELD

-462 NENLSLSDRNVSS
+462 NENISLSDRNVTS

-481 NMPDLPA
+481 GMPGIPE

-586 ASGTQVNINTQNDLD
+586 ASSTQVNINTQNDLD
-601 DITPNKVVKLFD
+601 DIAPDKVVKLFD
-613 GGRIGVGSLRLKNG
+613 GGRVGVGSLRLKNG

-656 DKRLKTSIKRIEKP
+656 DKRLKTSIKRIDKP

>member
-6 LKKYPVDTTGKS
+6 LKKYPVDTTGRS

-55 TQLILGED
+55 TQLILGTD

-128 FNDIINR
+128 FSDVINR

-194 EAMENLVREA
+194 EAMENLVRES

-215 QSTADSLAGIEAKVR
+215 QSTADSLAEIEAKVR

-235 NELQAYMDNMKR
+235 NELQTYMDNMKR

-266 GIVKLQKELSDLK
+266 DIVKLQKELSDLK

-349 WAKVT
+349 WEKVT
-354 SKPKVLTHDELD
+354 GKPKVLTHDELD

-408 LKGVLEVIGDKSS
+408 LKGVLEVIGDRSS

-455 AVSQPAW
+455 TVSQPAW

-513 MMHTPHQ
+513 MMHTPYQ
-520 RTAFMSLGGNNHFIM
+520 RTAFMSLGGNNHYIM
-535 SNDASVGSSDYTNAS
+535 SNDASVGSSGYINAS

-601 DITPNKVVKLFD
+601 DIAANKVVKLFD
-613 GGRIGVGSLRLKNG
+613 GGRIGVSSLRLKNG

>member
-6 LKKYPVDTTGKS
+6 LKKYPVDTTGRS

-47 SMVVRNND
+47 SMVARNND
-55 TQLILGED
+55 TQLILGTD

-128 FNDIINR
+128 FNNIINR

-194 EAMENLVREA
+194 EAMENLVRES

-215 QSTADSLAGIEAKVR
+215 QSTANSLAEIEAKVR

-235 NELQAYMDNMKR
+235 NELQTYMDNMKR

-253 KRVKADMAKVNQS
+253 KRVKADMVKVNQS
-266 GIVKLQKELSDLK
+266 DIVKLQKELSDLK

-349 WAKVT
+349 WEKVT
-354 SKPKVLTHDELD
+354 GKPKVLTHDELD

-488 MPGFSRGRLDETMWT
+488 MPGFSRGQLNEAMWT

-520 RTAFMSLGGNNHFIM
+520 RTAFMSLGGNNHYIM

-572 LGDKLADLQRKVVA
+572 LGNKLTDLQRKVVA
-586 ASGTQVNINTQNDLD
+586 ASGTQVNINTQNDLN
-601 DITPNKVVKLFD
+601 DIAANKVVKLFD

>member
-55 TQLILGED
+55 TQLELGVD

-128 FNDIINR
+128 FNNIINR

-194 EAMENLVREA
+194 ETMENLVREA
-204 RDVIGTVDKFK
+204 RDIIGTVDKFK

-253 KRVKADMAKVNQS
+253 KRVKAETAKVNQAD
-266 GIVKLQKELSDLK
+266 IVKLQKELSDLK

-303 SSESISQLLAQYAKK
+303 TSESISQLLAQYAKK

-330 KMSRTDAETKIAEA
+330 KMSRADAETKIGEA

-354 SKPKVLTHDELD
+354 GKPKVLTHDELD
-366 RYTDKTNDINK
+366 RYTDGTTDINK
-377 FIMPGTYSITAGY
+377 FIMPGTYSVTAGY

-421 GVVYQRLNIGGLTLT
+421 GVIYQRLNIGGLTLT
-436 RNGTVNGEFV
+436 RSGAVNGEFV
-446 TFPNRWDVA
+446 TFPNRWDVTT
-455 AVSQPAW
+455 VSQPAY
-462 NENLSLSDRNVSS
+462 NDNISLSDRNISS
-475 VFAFTQ
+475 VFSFNQ
-481 NMPDLPA
+481 SMPGLPA
-488 MPGFSRGRLDETMWT
+488 MPGFSRGQLNEAMWT
-503 SAQNYDGVGF
+503 SAQSYDGVGF

-520 RTAFMSLGGNNHFIM
+520 RTAFMSLGGNNHYIM
-535 SNDASVGSSDYTNAS
+535 SNDASVGSNDYTNAS

-560 RDLKDNFPDLFG
+560 NDLKDNFPDLFG
-572 LGDKLADLQRKVVA
+572 LGDKLADLQRKIVA
-586 ASGTQVNINTQNDLD
+586 APSNQVTINTQNNLD
-601 DITPNKVVKLFD
+601 DIATGKAVKLFD
-613 GGRIGVGSLRLKNG
+613 GGRIGVGSLRLRNG
-627 GGNALLTV
+627 GGNALITV
-635 TTGSVLDLGNQAT
+635 TTGNVLDLGDQAT

-730 NEQSKRIEKLEEQ
+730 NEQSKRIGKLEEQ

-748 KSKEQALWPIQ
+748 KSKEQAIWPIQ

>member
-6 LKKYPVDTTGKS
+6 LKKYPVDTTGRS

-55 TQLILGED
+55 TQLELGVD

-128 FNDIINR
+128 FNNIINR

-185 FQTKLLARL
+185 FQTKLLARF
-194 EAMENLVREA
+194 ETMENLVREA
-204 RDVIGTVDKFK
+204 RDIIGTVDKFK
-215 QSTADSLAGIEAKVR
+215 QSTADSLAEIEAKIR

-235 NELQAYMDNMKR
+235 NELQTYMENMKR

-253 KRVKADMAKVNQS
+253 KRVRAETAKVNQS
-266 GIVKLQKELSDLK
+266 DIVNLQRELSDLK

-303 SSESISQLLAQYAKK
+303 TSESISQLLAQYAKK
-318 NEIVNYRPLIDE
+318 NEIINYRPLIDE
-330 KMSRTDAETKIAEA
+330 KMSRADAEMKIGEA

-354 SKPKVLTHDELD
+354 GKPKVLTHDELD
-366 RYTDKTNDINK
+366 RYTDRTTDINK
-377 FIMPGTYSITAGY
+377 LIMPGTYSVTAGY

-421 GVVYQRLNIGGLTLT
+421 GVIYQRLNIGGLTLT
-436 RNGTVNGEFV
+436 RNGAVNGEFV
-446 TFPNRWDVA
+446 TFPNRWDVTT
-455 AVSQPAW
+455 VSQPAY
-462 NENLSLSDRNVSS
+462 NDNISLSDRNISS
-475 VFAFTQ
+475 VFSFNQ
-481 NMPDLPA
+481 SMPGLPA
-488 MPGFSRGRLDETMWT
+488 MPGFSRGQLNEAMWT
-503 SAQNYDGVGF
+503 SAQSYDGVGF
-513 MMHTPHQ
+513 MMYTPHQ
-520 RTAFMSLGGNNHFIM
+520 RTAFMSLGDNNHYIM
-535 SNDASVGSSDYTNAS
+535 SNDASVGNNDYNNAN
-550 AWTVDRLITH
+550 AWIVDRLITH

-572 LGDKLADLQRKVVA
+572 LGDKLADLQRKIVA
-586 ASGTQVNINTQNDLD
+586 ASSNQVTINTQNNLD
-601 DITPNKVVKLFD
+601 DIAANKVVKLFD

-627 GGNALLTV
+627 GGTALLTV
-635 TTGSVLDLGNQAT
+635 TTGNVLDLGNQAT

-694 LAQEVKEVLPT
+694 VAQEVKEVLPT

>member
-55 TQLILGED
+55 TQLILGTD

-120 ATVEKAVK
+120 ATVDKAVK
-128 FNDIINR
+128 FSDVINR

-194 EAMENLVREA
+194 EVMENLVREA

-253 KRVKADMAKVNQS
+253 KRVKAETAKVNQAD
-266 GIVKLQKELSDLK
+266 IVKLQKELSDLK

-288 QEVTN
+288 QEVAN
-293 QINQAIANLP
+293 QIAQAIANLP
-303 SSESISQLLAQYAKK
+303 TNEGISQLLAQYAKK
-318 NEIVNYRPLIDE
+318 TEIVNYRPLIDE

-349 WAKVT
+349 WAKLT
-354 SKPKVLTHDELD
+354 GKPKVLTHDELD

-390 GNMPSLKFYGTNL
+390 GNMPSLRHYGTNM

-421 GVVYQRLNIGGLTLT
+421 GVIYQRLNIGGLTFT

-446 TFPNRWDVA
+446 TYPNRWDVNI
-455 AVSQPAW
+455 VSQPAW
-462 NENLSLSDRNVSS
+462 NENISLSDRSVSS
-475 VFAFTQ
+475 VFAFT
-481 NMPDLPA
+481 NTMPNLPT
-488 MPGFSRGRLDETMWT
+488 MPGFSRGQLDESMWT

-520 RTAFMSLGGNNHFIM
+520 RTAFMSLGGNNHYIM
-535 SNDASVGSSDYTNAS
+535 SNDGSVGSSDYTSAS

-586 ASGTQVNINTQNDLD
+586 AASSQVNINTQNNLD
-601 DITPNKVVKLFD
+601 DIASDKVVKLFD
-613 GGRIGVGSLRLKNG
+613 GGRVGVGSLRLKNG

-635 TTGSVLDLGNQAT
+635 TTGGVLDLGNQAT

>member
-6 LKKYPVDTTGKS
+6 LKKYPVDTTGRS

-55 TQLILGED
+55 TQLELGVD

-128 FNDIINR
+128 FNNIINR

-194 EAMENLVREA
+194 ETMENLVREA

-215 QSTADSLAGIEAKVR
+215 QSTADSLAEIEAKIR

-235 NELQAYMDNMKR
+235 NELQTYMDNMKR

-253 KRVKADMAKVNQS
+253 KRVRAETAKVNQS
-266 GIVKLQKELSDLK
+266 NIVNLQRELSELK

-303 SSESISQLLAQYAKK
+303 TSESISQLLTQYAKK
-318 NEIVNYRPLIDE
+318 NEIINYRPLIDE
-330 KMSRTDAETKIAEA
+330 KMSRADAEMKIGEA

-354 SKPKVLTHDELD
+354 GKPKVLTHDELD
-366 RYTDKTNDINK
+366 RYTDRTTDINK
-377 FIMPGTYSITAGY
+377 FIMPGTYSVTAGY

-421 GVVYQRLNIGGLTLT
+421 GVIYQRLNIGGLTLT
-436 RNGTVNGEFV
+436 RNGAVNGEFV
-446 TFPNRWDVA
+446 TFPNRWDVTT
-455 AVSQPAW
+455 VSQPAY
-462 NENLSLSDRNVSS
+462 NDNISLSDRNISS
-475 VFAFTQ
+475 VFSFNQ
-481 NMPDLPA
+481 SMPGLPA
-488 MPGFSRGRLDETMWT
+488 MPGFSRGQLNEAMWT
-503 SAQNYDGVGF
+503 SAQSYDGVGF

-520 RTAFMSLGGNNHFIM
+520 RTAFMSLGDNNHYIM
-535 SNDASVGSSDYTNAS
+535 SNDVSVGNNDYNNAN
-550 AWTVDRLITH
+550 AWIVDRLITH

-572 LGDKLADLQRKVVA
+572 LGDKLADLQRKIVA
-586 ASGTQVNINTQNDLD
+586 APSNQVTINTQNNLD
-601 DITPNKVVKLFD
+601 DIAANKVVKLFD

-627 GGNALLTV
+627 GGTALLTV
-635 TTGSVLDLGNQAT
+635 TTGNVLDLGNQAT

>member
-55 TQLILGED
+55 TQLILGTD

-128 FNDIINR
+128 FNNIINR

-194 EAMENLVREA
+194 EAMENLVRES

-215 QSTADSLAGIEAKVR
+215 QSTANSLAEIEAKVR

-235 NELQAYMDNMKR
+235 NELQTYMDNMKR

-266 GIVKLQKELSDLK
+266 DIVKLQKELSDLK

-330 KMSRTDAETKIAEA
+330 KMSRTDAETKISEA

-349 WAKVT
+349 WEKVT
-354 SKPKVLTHDELD
+354 GKPKVLTHDELD

-446 TFPNRWDVA
+446 TFQNRWDVA
-455 AVSQPAW
+455 TVSQPAW
-462 NENLSLSDRNVSS
+462 NKNISLSDRNTSS

-586 ASGTQVNINTQNDLD
+586 AAGTQVNINTQNDLD
-601 DITPNKVVKLFD
+601 DIAANKVVKLFD

>member
-6 LKKYPVDTTGKS
+6 LKKYPVDTTGRS

-55 TQLILGED
+55 TQLILGVD

-128 FNDIINR
+128 FNDVINR

-194 EAMENLVREA
+194 EAMENLVRES

-215 QSTADSLAGIEAKVR
+215 QSTADSLAEIEAKVR

-235 NELQAYMDNMKR
+235 NELQTYMDNMKR

-266 GIVKLQKELSDLK
+266 DIVKLQKELSDLK

-303 SSESISQLLAQYAKK
+303 TSESISQLLAQYAKK

-349 WAKVT
+349 WEKVT
-354 SKPKVLTHDELD
+354 GKPKVLTHDELD

-390 GNMPSLKFYGTNL
+390 GNMPSLRHYGTNL
-403 DGNTN
+403 EGNTN

-421 GVVYQRLNIGGLTLT
+421 GVIYQRLNIGGLTFT

-446 TFPNRWDVA
+446 TYPNRWDVNV
-455 AVSQPAW
+455 VSQPAW
-462 NENLSLSDRNVSS
+462 NENISLSDRSVSS
-475 VFAFTQ
+475 VFAFT
-481 NMPDLPA
+481 NTMPNLPT
-488 MPGFSRGRLDETMWT
+488 MPGFSRGQLDESMWT

-520 RTAFMSLGGNNHFIM
+520 RTAFMSLGGNNHYIM
-535 SNDASVGSSDYTNAS
+535 SNDGSVGSSDYTSAS

-586 ASGTQVNINTQNDLD
+586 AASSQVNINTQNDLD

-656 DKRLKTSIKRIEKP
+656 DKRLKISIKRIEKP

>member
-6 LKKYPVDTTGKS
+6 LKKYPVDTTGRS

-55 TQLILGED
+55 TQLELGVD

-128 FNDIINR
+128 FNNIINR

-185 FQTKLLARL
+185 FQTKLLARF
-194 EAMENLVREA
+194 ETMENLVREA
-204 RDVIGTVDKFK
+204 RDIIGTVDKFK
-215 QSTADSLAGIEAKVR
+215 QSTADSLAEIEAKIR

-235 NELQAYMDNMKR
+235 NELQTYMENMKR

-253 KRVKADMAKVNQS
+253 KRVRAETAKVNQS
-266 GIVKLQKELSDLK
+266 DIVNLQRELSDLK

-303 SSESISQLLAQYAKK
+303 TSESISQLLAQYAKK
-318 NEIVNYRPLIDE
+318 NEIINYRPLIDE
-330 KMSRTDAETKIAEA
+330 KMSRADAEMKIGEA

-354 SKPKVLTHDELD
+354 GKPKVLTHDELD
-366 RYTDKTNDINK
+366 RYTDRTTDINK
-377 FIMPGTYSITAGY
+377 FIMPGTYSVTAGY

-421 GVVYQRLNIGGLTLT
+421 GVIYQRLNIGGLTLT
-436 RNGTVNGEFV
+436 RSGAVNGEFV
-446 TFPNRWDVA
+446 TFPNRWDVTT
-455 AVSQPAW
+455 VSQPAY
-462 NENLSLSDRNVSS
+462 NDNISLSDRNISS
-475 VFAFTQ
+475 VFSFTQ
-481 NMPDLPA
+481 SMPGLPA
-488 MPGFSRGRLDETMWT
+488 MPGFSRGQLNEAMWT
-503 SAQNYDGVGF
+503 SAQSYDGVGF

-520 RTAFMSLGGNNHFIM
+520 RTAFMSLGGNNHYIM
-535 SNDASVGSSDYTNAS
+535 SNDASVGSNDYTNAS

-560 RDLKDNFPDLFG
+560 NDLKDNFPDLFG
-572 LGDKLADLQRKVVA
+572 LGDKLADLQRKIVA
-586 ASGTQVNINTQNDLD
+586 DSNNQVTINTQNNLD
-601 DITPNKVVKLFD
+601 DIAANKVVKLFD

-627 GGNALLTV
+627 GGTALLTV
-635 TTGSVLDLGNQAT
+635 TTGNVLDLGNQAT

>member
-55 TQLILGED
+55 TQLILGTD

-120 ATVEKAVK
+120 ATVDKVVK

-253 KRVKADMAKVNQS
+253 KRVKAETAKVNQAD
-266 GIVKLQKELSDLK
+266 IVKLQKELSDLK

-288 QEVTN
+288 QEVAN
-293 QINQAIANLP
+293 QIAQAIANLP
-303 SSESISQLLAQYAKK
+303 TNEGVAQLLAQYAKK
-318 NEIVNYRPLIDE
+318 TEIVNYRPLIDE
-330 KMSRTDAETKIAEA
+330 KISRTDAETKIAEA

-349 WAKVT
+349 WAKLT
-354 SKPKVLTHDELD
+354 GKPKVLTHDELD
-366 RYTDKTNDINK
+366 RYTDKTNDVNK

-481 NMPDLPA
+481 GMPDLPA
-488 MPGFSRGRLDETMWT
+488 MPGFSRGQLNEAMWT

-513 MMHTPHQ
+513 MMYTPHQ
-520 RTAFMSLGGNNHFIM
+520 RTAFMSLGGNNHYIM

-586 ASGTQVNINTQNDLD
+586 AAGTQVNINTQNDLD

-613 GGRIGVGSLRLKNG
+613 GGRVGVGSLRLKNG

-635 TTGSVLDLGNQAT
+635 TTGGVLDLGNQAT